1 MSANHKHKEVM
12 AVSAK
17 EIALKSLVAEV
28 KCEDLL
34 IKFTN
39 LTVLSS

>member
-1 MSANHKHKEVM
+1 MNTNHKHKEVM
-12 AVSAK
+12 AVSA
-17 EIALKSLVAEV
+17 EETALKSLVGEV